1 MEQQIS
7 WGLDEAHVLWET
19 CRGVCGPSPESVSP
33 FCVSMH
39 WHKGRTRLAQEDQ
52 PPPSAPTATHTYPS
66 CLAPPPQPSDFPGRS
81 VESSSALDSRHPSE
95 GGVRVR
101 GWGWPRLLRVTYCC
115 RSVPRAW
122 WMKTPSNSFTHSSS
136 LREVSLRPDPCS
148 RFSRCPHFVPMA
160 ALQRAGVP
168 LWGGD
173 PHPHLYAPHHHLL
186 PGGLMLPHPIGRG
199 YPSSG
204 HRWTPSGAA

>member
-1 MEQQIS
+1 MGDLS
-7 WGLDEAHVLWET
+7 GSVWAKPRV
-19 CRGVCGPSPESVSP
+19 SVS
-33 FCVSMH
+33 FL
-39 WHKGRTRLAQEDQ
+39 RIYALAQGKDQ
-52 PPPSAPTATHTYPS
+52 IGPRGPATALRPHRHTHLPFLPRT
-66 CLAPPPQPSDFPGRS
+66 PPPQPSDFPGRS
-81 VESSSALDSRHPSE
+81 VEPSSALDSRHPSE
-95 GGVRVR
+95 GGVRVW